1 MFVHSAFVAFK
12 SSAFLFSACFQIRKI
27 YRPHV
32 LHRLRGSS
40 MPPSSRLSSTISS
53 LDFVSREFFYP
64 DYYHMKALNHALT
77 FTHDLFQIPWGLTI
91 VGTAF
96 LIRTLITSP
105 FYVYSE
111 RNLAK
116 VLHISLD
123 CARTKPLL
131 LKKLESSVSYKRL
144 DPLAAER
151 YLKKMVIFWFSLL
164 STTFHSAMVIYWCTS
179 SVHQL
184 LTHLILMHPGAR
196 RQLSVW
202 PRPHEGERP
211 YSMLFLQIKSRYRL
225 FRYLYRKRSG

>member
-151 YLKKMVIFWFSLL
+151 YFKKMVIFWFSLL
-164 STTFHSAMVIYWCTS
+164 STTFHSVVMS
-179 SVHQL
+179 S
-184 LTHLILMHPGAR
+184 
-196 RQLSVW
+196 
-202 PRPHEGERP
+202 
-211 YSMLFLQIKSRYRL
+211 
-225 FRYLYRKRSG
+225 